1 MATKLSTIPLYRLLN
16 QEYGQRVNPDNL
28 LINRNPL
35 FCLIPYIQPVR
46 GTYLARDFD

>member
-16 QEYGQRVNPDNL
+16 PKSVQRVNPDNL
-28 LINRNPL
+28 LINSNPL
-35 FCLIPYIQPVR
+35 FGLIPYIQTIR